1 MRLVVIA
8 LIVYFAA
15 WARVG
20 FQAVTQPSPAQP
32 MRFVGEHAT
41 PDEGRLPHCHGPALA
56 VGDAIWRT
64 CEYSL
69 QHQGAPGGGFI
80 RFDLAKAEA
89 RMDWRLRDEAVH
101 GEVQAAAW
109 AEDGLRVA
117 LRGGSVLR
125 LKPESGVEVLAE
137 QAERVVAVVPDA
149 VVVDANPRVRDV
161 AVEVRPFDGGE
172 VVALPPLECPVS
184 HVCRAQ
190 RAERGPNGWT
200 VWYSREAPEATTL
213 ELLRAA
219 PGEAPTVVQ
228 ALPIDRDTSPLG
240 AKLDGRLLAFDDR
253 GIAVRQGGAWAYLN
267 PGADGEARWAF
278 AQTAVVDGDGLRL
291 FAPAFEVDFG
301 PVVRFMDGDWHRFAR
316 LDGGLAVDGRP
327 LDADARWLGP
337 SSVLAPA
344 EGGGFWLLGAFGTH
358 IRLDAGFTRTD
369 TLSLPARLWRVIERF
384 GFLRSYNDLYLFGAP
399 VKIAGYL
406 LTLFGLPPLLL
417 LGFALRRRRPRA
429 LPTVAALWSLA
440 VVGFG
445 WWFWQLTRH
454 L

>member
-20 FQAVTQPSPAQP
+20 FQAVTQPSPAQL

-41 PDEGRLPHCHGPALA
+41 PDDGRMPHCHGPALA
-56 VGDAIWRT
+56 VGDAVWRT

-89 RMDWRLRDEAVH
+89 RMDWRLGDQTLH
-101 GEVQAAAW
+101 GELQTAAW

-125 LKPESGVEVLAE
+125 LKPEGGAEVLTEEAKGVI
-137 QAERVVAVVPDA
+137 ALVPDA

-161 AVEVRPFDGGE
+161 APEVRPFGGGE
-172 VVALPPLECPVS
+172 VIALPPLECPVS
-184 HVCRAQ
+184 AVCQAQ
-190 RAERGPNGWT
+190 RAERGADGWT
-200 VWYSREAPEATTL
+200 VWYSREAPGATTL
-213 ELLRAA
+213 ELLRAG
-219 PGEAPTVVQ
+219 PGETPTVVQ
-228 ALPIDRDTSPLG
+228 TLPIDRETSPLG
-240 AKLDGRLLAFDDR
+240 AKLDGRLLAFDER
-253 GIAVRQGGAWAYLN
+253 GIAVRQGDAWAYLR
-267 PGADGEARWAF
+267 PSAEGEVRWAF
-278 AQTAVVDGDGLRL
+278 DQTAIVGAAGPSL
-291 FAPAFEVDFG
+291 FAPAFEIDFG
-301 PVVRFMDGDWHRFAR
+301 PVVRWMDGGWRRFAR
-316 LDGGLAVDGRP
+316 LDGRLAVDGTP

-344 EGGGFWLLGAFGTH
+344 TDGGFWLLGAFGTH
-358 IRLDAGFTRTD
+358 IALDAGLVRTD
-369 TLSLPARLWRVIERF
+369 TLSLPARLWRVVERF
-384 GFLRSYNDLYLFGAP
+384 GFLRSYNDLYLYGAP

-417 LGFALRRRRPRA
+417 LGFALRRRRPRV
-429 LPTVAALWSLA
+429 LPVAAALWSLT